1 MHNRIIE
8 SINRMIQS
16 RTYASTTIGGFSVN
30 TEKEVAVKPHK
41 NTGVSI
47 KKCSFT
53 PLNYPVT
60 Y

>member
-1 MHNRIIE
+1 
-8 SINRMIQS
+8 MIQS

-47 KKCSFT
+47 KKCSFH
-53 PLNYPVT
+53 LQSYYKKVKCGKL
-60 Y
+60 